1 MSNENNYNKSS
12 EIDKILNADY
22 NNAYNRIKGDCDD
35 IFSQAAKSLNEIY
48 NQASTSFT
56 KYYGNMFPYVPNTA
70 IGIGHPVIGYP
81 YQVYTQIG
89 ISSLP
94 QMIDITDKKAFIV
107 LGIFEYDS
115 VPHDMKLLIFA
126 ENEEKARELIDETYS
141 TDTSF
146 FMVKNIKEA

>member
-1 MSNENNYNKSS
+1 MFDNVGDYMDYINKLSTGEDNVS
-12 EIDKILNADY
+12 DHTEADC
-22 NNAYNRIKGDCDD
+22 ND
-35 IFSQAAKSLNEIY
+35 IYRQAAKSLNEIY

-115 VPHDMKLLIFA
+115 IPHDMKLLIFA
-126 ENEEKARELIDETYS
+126 ESEEKARELIDKTYS

-146 FMVKNIKEA
+146 FMVKNIKET

>member
-1 MSNENNYNKSS
+1 MIDEVRDYLKCYD
-12 EIDKILNADY
+12 IDKVGEDSASDHVE
-22 NNAYNRIKGDCDD
+22 DCND
-35 IFSQAAKSLNEIY
+35 IYHQSSKSFSI
-48 NQASTSFT
+48 
-56 KYYGNMFPYVPNTA
+56 YGNEVPH
-70 IGIGHPVIGYP
+70 IPSGIGHQYAQMYP
-81 YQVYTQIG
+81 LPMYP
-89 ISSLP
+89 LP
-94 QMIDITDKKAFIV
+94 QMIDITNKKAFIV

>member
-56 KYYGNMFPYVPNTA
+56 KYYGNMF
-70 IGIGHPVIGYP
+70 
-81 YQVYTQIG
+81 QK
-89 ISSLP
+89 S
-94 QMIDITDKKAFIV
+94 DD
-107 LGIFEYDS
+107 
-115 VPHDMKLLIFA
+115 
-126 ENEEKARELIDETYS
+126 
-141 TDTSF
+141 
-146 FMVKNIKEA
+146 